1 MKKIAKKNQIVI
13 ATLAVMIAAAG
24 YMNYSGKL
32 FPNKTKTQETNSELA
47 NKELL
52 DISDEDASVSS
63 GDMKSQE
70 GDSGSGADSNAGS
83 TDDGSVDGT
92 PGEAVLTNGSVSSVV
107 SQAKVSREQVRSKNK
122 ETLQNIIDN
131 KNLSAEEKEKA
142 VNQMVQMTET
152 AEKESAA
159 ESLLAAKGFH
169 NSVVSI
175 TDEGITLKKIAKKNQ
190 IVIATLAVMIAAA
203 GYMNYSGK
211 LFPNKTKT
219 QETNSELANKELL
232 DISDEDASVS
242 SGDMKSQEGDSG
254 SGADSNA
261 GSTDDGSVDGTPGEA
276 VLTNGSVSS
285 VVSQA
290 KVSREQVR
298 SKNKETLQNIID
310 NKNLSAEEKEKAV
323 NQMVQ
328 MTETAEKESAA
339 ESLLAAK
346 GFYNSV
352 VSITDDQADVIVGAS
367 ELSDANRAQIEDIV
381 TRKTGVAAQNIVINP
396 VNADSK

>member
-169 NSVVSI
+169 
-175 TDEGITLKKIAKKNQ
+175 D
-190 IVIATLAVMIAAA
+190 
-203 GYMNYSGK
+203 
-211 LFPNKTKT
+211 
-219 QETNSELANKELL
+219 
-232 DISDEDASVS
+232 
-242 SGDMKSQEGDSG
+242 
-254 SGADSNA
+254 
-261 GSTDDGSVDGTPGEA
+261 
-276 VLTNGSVSS
+276 
-285 VVSQA
+285 
-290 KVSREQVR
+290 
-298 SKNKETLQNIID
+298 
-310 NKNLSAEEKEKAV
+310 
-323 NQMVQ
+323 
-328 MTETAEKESAA
+328 
-339 ESLLAAK
+339 
-346 GFYNSV
+346 SV
-352 VSITDDQADVIVGAS
+352 VSITDDQADVIVGSS

>member
-169 NSVVSI
+169 NSVV
-175 TDEGITLKKIAKKNQ
+175 
-190 IVIATLAVMIAAA
+190 
-203 GYMNYSGK
+203 
-211 LFPNKTKT
+211 
-219 QETNSELANKELL
+219 
-232 DISDEDASVS
+232 
-242 SGDMKSQEGDSG
+242 
-254 SGADSNA
+254 
-261 GSTDDGSVDGTPGEA
+261 
-276 VLTNGSVSS
+276 
-285 VVSQA
+285 
-290 KVSREQVR
+290 
-298 SKNKETLQNIID
+298 
-310 NKNLSAEEKEKAV
+310 
-323 NQMVQ
+323 
-328 MTETAEKESAA
+328 
-339 ESLLAAK
+339 
-346 GFYNSV
+346 
-352 VSITDDQADVIVGAS
+352 IVGAS

>member
-175 TDEGITLKKIAKKNQ
+175 TD
-190 IVIATLAVMIAAA
+190 
-203 GYMNYSGK
+203 
-211 LFPNKTKT
+211 
-219 QETNSELANKELL
+219 
-232 DISDEDASVS
+232 
-242 SGDMKSQEGDSG
+242 
-254 SGADSNA
+254 
-261 GSTDDGSVDGTPGEA
+261 
-276 VLTNGSVSS
+276 
-285 VVSQA
+285 
-290 KVSREQVR
+290 
-298 SKNKETLQNIID
+298 
-310 NKNLSAEEKEKAV
+310 
-323 NQMVQ
+323 
-328 MTETAEKESAA
+328 
-339 ESLLAAK
+339 
-346 GFYNSV
+346 
-352 VSITDDQADVIVGAS
+352 DQADVIIGAS

>member
-169 NSVVSI
+169 NS
-175 TDEGITLKKIAKKNQ
+175 L
-190 IVIATLAVMIAAA
+190 
-203 GYMNYSGK
+203 
-211 LFPNKTKT
+211 
-219 QETNSELANKELL
+219 
-232 DISDEDASVS
+232 
-242 SGDMKSQEGDSG
+242 
-254 SGADSNA
+254 
-261 GSTDDGSVDGTPGEA
+261 
-276 VLTNGSVSS
+276 
-285 VVSQA
+285 
-290 KVSREQVR
+290 
-298 SKNKETLQNIID
+298 
-310 NKNLSAEEKEKAV
+310 
-323 NQMVQ
+323 
-328 MTETAEKESAA
+328 
-339 ESLLAAK
+339 
-346 GFYNSV
+346 

>member
-32 FPNKTKTQETNSELA
+32 FPNKTKTQEINSELA

-175 TDEGITLKKIAKKNQ
+175 TD
-190 IVIATLAVMIAAA
+190 
-203 GYMNYSGK
+203 
-211 LFPNKTKT
+211 
-219 QETNSELANKELL
+219 
-232 DISDEDASVS
+232 
-242 SGDMKSQEGDSG
+242 
-254 SGADSNA
+254 
-261 GSTDDGSVDGTPGEA
+261 
-276 VLTNGSVSS
+276 
-285 VVSQA
+285 
-290 KVSREQVR
+290 
-298 SKNKETLQNIID
+298 
-310 NKNLSAEEKEKAV
+310 
-323 NQMVQ
+323 
-328 MTETAEKESAA
+328 
-339 ESLLAAK
+339 
-346 GFYNSV
+346 
-352 VSITDDQADVIVGAS
+352 DQADVIVGAS

>member
-52 DISDEDASVSS
+52 DISDEDTSVSS
-63 GDMKSQE
+63 GDIKSQD
-70 GDSGSGADSNAGS
+70 GDTGSSTDSNSGS

-92 PGEAVLTNGSVSSVV
+92 PGEAVLTNGSVSSVAA
-107 SQAKVSREQVRSKNK
+107 QAKVSREQVRSKNK

-131 KNLSAEEKEKA
+131 KNLSDVEKEKA

-152 AEKESAA
+152 AEKEAAA
-159 ESLLAAKGFH
+159 ESLLAAKGF
-169 NSVVSI
+169 N
-175 TDEGITLKKIAKKNQ
+175 D
-190 IVIATLAVMIAAA
+190 
-203 GYMNYSGK
+203 
-211 LFPNKTKT
+211 
-219 QETNSELANKELL
+219 
-232 DISDEDASVS
+232 
-242 SGDMKSQEGDSG
+242 
-254 SGADSNA
+254 
-261 GSTDDGSVDGTPGEA
+261 
-276 VLTNGSVSS
+276 
-285 VVSQA
+285 
-290 KVSREQVR
+290 
-298 SKNKETLQNIID
+298 
-310 NKNLSAEEKEKAV
+310 
-323 NQMVQ
+323 
-328 MTETAEKESAA
+328 
-339 ESLLAAK
+339 
-346 GFYNSV
+346 SV

>member
-24 YMNYSGKL
+24 YMNYSCKL

-175 TDEGITLKKIAKKNQ
+175 TD
-190 IVIATLAVMIAAA
+190 
-203 GYMNYSGK
+203 
-211 LFPNKTKT
+211 
-219 QETNSELANKELL
+219 
-232 DISDEDASVS
+232 
-242 SGDMKSQEGDSG
+242 
-254 SGADSNA
+254 
-261 GSTDDGSVDGTPGEA
+261 
-276 VLTNGSVSS
+276 
-285 VVSQA
+285 
-290 KVSREQVR
+290 
-298 SKNKETLQNIID
+298 
-310 NKNLSAEEKEKAV
+310 
-323 NQMVQ
+323 
-328 MTETAEKESAA
+328 
-339 ESLLAAK
+339 
-346 GFYNSV
+346 
-352 VSITDDQADVIVGAS
+352 DQADVIVGAS

>member
-1 MKKIAKKNQIVI
+1 KKNQIVI

-175 TDEGITLKKIAKKNQ
+175 TD
-190 IVIATLAVMIAAA
+190 
-203 GYMNYSGK
+203 
-211 LFPNKTKT
+211 
-219 QETNSELANKELL
+219 
-232 DISDEDASVS
+232 
-242 SGDMKSQEGDSG
+242 
-254 SGADSNA
+254 
-261 GSTDDGSVDGTPGEA
+261 
-276 VLTNGSVSS
+276 
-285 VVSQA
+285 
-290 KVSREQVR
+290 
-298 SKNKETLQNIID
+298 
-310 NKNLSAEEKEKAV
+310 
-323 NQMVQ
+323 
-328 MTETAEKESAA
+328 
-339 ESLLAAK
+339 
-346 GFYNSV
+346 
-352 VSITDDQADVIVGAS
+352 DQADVIVGAS

>member
-70 GDSGSGADSNAGS
+70 GNSGSGADSNAGS

-175 TDEGITLKKIAKKNQ
+175 TD
-190 IVIATLAVMIAAA
+190 
-203 GYMNYSGK
+203 
-211 LFPNKTKT
+211 
-219 QETNSELANKELL
+219 
-232 DISDEDASVS
+232 
-242 SGDMKSQEGDSG
+242 
-254 SGADSNA
+254 
-261 GSTDDGSVDGTPGEA
+261 
-276 VLTNGSVSS
+276 
-285 VVSQA
+285 
-290 KVSREQVR
+290 
-298 SKNKETLQNIID
+298 
-310 NKNLSAEEKEKAV
+310 
-323 NQMVQ
+323 
-328 MTETAEKESAA
+328 
-339 ESLLAAK
+339 
-346 GFYNSV
+346 
-352 VSITDDQADVIVGAS
+352 DQADVIVGAS

>member
-175 TDEGITLKKIAKKNQ
+175 TD
-190 IVIATLAVMIAAA
+190 
-203 GYMNYSGK
+203 
-211 LFPNKTKT
+211 
-219 QETNSELANKELL
+219 
-232 DISDEDASVS
+232 
-242 SGDMKSQEGDSG
+242 
-254 SGADSNA
+254 
-261 GSTDDGSVDGTPGEA
+261 
-276 VLTNGSVSS
+276 
-285 VVSQA
+285 
-290 KVSREQVR
+290 
-298 SKNKETLQNIID
+298 
-310 NKNLSAEEKEKAV
+310 
-323 NQMVQ
+323 
-328 MTETAEKESAA
+328 
-339 ESLLAAK
+339 
-346 GFYNSV
+346 
-352 VSITDDQADVIVGAS
+352 DQADVIVGAS

-381 TRKTGVAAQNIVINP
+381 TRKTGVAAKNIVINP

>member
-175 TDEGITLKKIAKKNQ
+175 TD
-190 IVIATLAVMIAAA
+190 
-203 GYMNYSGK
+203 
-211 LFPNKTKT
+211 
-219 QETNSELANKELL
+219 
-232 DISDEDASVS
+232 
-242 SGDMKSQEGDSG
+242 
-254 SGADSNA
+254 
-261 GSTDDGSVDGTPGEA
+261 
-276 VLTNGSVSS
+276 
-285 VVSQA
+285 
-290 KVSREQVR
+290 
-298 SKNKETLQNIID
+298 
-310 NKNLSAEEKEKAV
+310 
-323 NQMVQ
+323 
-328 MTETAEKESAA
+328 
-339 ESLLAAK
+339 
-346 GFYNSV
+346 
-352 VSITDDQADVIVGAS
+352 DQADVIVGAS

-396 VNADSK
+396 VNADLK

>member
-92 PGEAVLTNGSVSSVV
+92 PGEAVLKNGSVSSVV

-175 TDEGITLKKIAKKNQ
+175 TD
-190 IVIATLAVMIAAA
+190 
-203 GYMNYSGK
+203 
-211 LFPNKTKT
+211 
-219 QETNSELANKELL
+219 
-232 DISDEDASVS
+232 
-242 SGDMKSQEGDSG
+242 
-254 SGADSNA
+254 
-261 GSTDDGSVDGTPGEA
+261 
-276 VLTNGSVSS
+276 
-285 VVSQA
+285 
-290 KVSREQVR
+290 
-298 SKNKETLQNIID
+298 
-310 NKNLSAEEKEKAV
+310 
-323 NQMVQ
+323 
-328 MTETAEKESAA
+328 
-339 ESLLAAK
+339 
-346 GFYNSV
+346 
-352 VSITDDQADVIVGAS
+352 DQADVIVGAS

>member
-52 DISDEDASVSS
+52 DISDEDASVS
-63 GDMKSQE
+63 
-70 GDSGSGADSNAGS
+70 SGSGADSNAGS

-175 TDEGITLKKIAKKNQ
+175 TD
-190 IVIATLAVMIAAA
+190 
-203 GYMNYSGK
+203 
-211 LFPNKTKT
+211 
-219 QETNSELANKELL
+219 
-232 DISDEDASVS
+232 
-242 SGDMKSQEGDSG
+242 
-254 SGADSNA
+254 
-261 GSTDDGSVDGTPGEA
+261 
-276 VLTNGSVSS
+276 
-285 VVSQA
+285 
-290 KVSREQVR
+290 
-298 SKNKETLQNIID
+298 
-310 NKNLSAEEKEKAV
+310 
-323 NQMVQ
+323 
-328 MTETAEKESAA
+328 
-339 ESLLAAK
+339 
-346 GFYNSV
+346 
-352 VSITDDQADVIVGAS
+352 DQADVIVGAS

>member
-70 GDSGSGADSNAGS
+70 GDSGSGTDSNAES

-175 TDEGITLKKIAKKNQ
+175 TD
-190 IVIATLAVMIAAA
+190 
-203 GYMNYSGK
+203 
-211 LFPNKTKT
+211 
-219 QETNSELANKELL
+219 
-232 DISDEDASVS
+232 
-242 SGDMKSQEGDSG
+242 
-254 SGADSNA
+254 
-261 GSTDDGSVDGTPGEA
+261 
-276 VLTNGSVSS
+276 
-285 VVSQA
+285 
-290 KVSREQVR
+290 
-298 SKNKETLQNIID
+298 
-310 NKNLSAEEKEKAV
+310 
-323 NQMVQ
+323 
-328 MTETAEKESAA
+328 
-339 ESLLAAK
+339 
-346 GFYNSV
+346 
-352 VSITDDQADVIVGAS
+352 DQADVIVGAS

>member
-175 TDEGITLKKIAKKNQ
+175 TD
-190 IVIATLAVMIAAA
+190 
-203 GYMNYSGK
+203 
-211 LFPNKTKT
+211 
-219 QETNSELANKELL
+219 
-232 DISDEDASVS
+232 
-242 SGDMKSQEGDSG
+242 
-254 SGADSNA
+254 
-261 GSTDDGSVDGTPGEA
+261 
-276 VLTNGSVSS
+276 
-285 VVSQA
+285 
-290 KVSREQVR
+290 
-298 SKNKETLQNIID
+298 
-310 NKNLSAEEKEKAV
+310 
-323 NQMVQ
+323 
-328 MTETAEKESAA
+328 
-339 ESLLAAK
+339 
-346 GFYNSV
+346 
-352 VSITDDQADVIVGAS
+352 DQADVIVGAS

-381 TRKTGVAAQNIVINP
+381 TRKTGGAAQNIVINP

>member
-32 FPNKTKTQETNSELA
+32 FPNKTKTQETNSELE
-47 NKELL
+47 NNELL

-175 TDEGITLKKIAKKNQ
+175 TD
-190 IVIATLAVMIAAA
+190 
-203 GYMNYSGK
+203 
-211 LFPNKTKT
+211 
-219 QETNSELANKELL
+219 
-232 DISDEDASVS
+232 
-242 SGDMKSQEGDSG
+242 
-254 SGADSNA
+254 
-261 GSTDDGSVDGTPGEA
+261 
-276 VLTNGSVSS
+276 
-285 VVSQA
+285 
-290 KVSREQVR
+290 
-298 SKNKETLQNIID
+298 
-310 NKNLSAEEKEKAV
+310 
-323 NQMVQ
+323 
-328 MTETAEKESAA
+328 
-339 ESLLAAK
+339 
-346 GFYNSV
+346 
-352 VSITDDQADVIVGAS
+352 DQADVIVGAS

>member
-142 VNQMVQMTET
+142 VNQMVQMTEI

-169 NSVVSI
+169 
-175 TDEGITLKKIAKKNQ
+175 
-190 IVIATLAVMIAAA
+190 
-203 GYMNYSGK
+203 
-211 LFPNKTKT
+211 
-219 QETNSELANKELL
+219 
-232 DISDEDASVS
+232 
-242 SGDMKSQEGDSG
+242 
-254 SGADSNA
+254 
-261 GSTDDGSVDGTPGEA
+261 
-276 VLTNGSVSS
+276 
-285 VVSQA
+285 
-290 KVSREQVR
+290 
-298 SKNKETLQNIID
+298 
-310 NKNLSAEEKEKAV
+310 
-323 NQMVQ
+323 
-328 MTETAEKESAA
+328 
-339 ESLLAAK
+339 
-346 GFYNSV
+346 NSV

>member
-131 KNLSAEEKEKA
+131 NNLSAEEKEKA

-169 NSVVSI
+169 
-175 TDEGITLKKIAKKNQ
+175 
-190 IVIATLAVMIAAA
+190 
-203 GYMNYSGK
+203 
-211 LFPNKTKT
+211 
-219 QETNSELANKELL
+219 
-232 DISDEDASVS
+232 
-242 SGDMKSQEGDSG
+242 
-254 SGADSNA
+254 
-261 GSTDDGSVDGTPGEA
+261 
-276 VLTNGSVSS
+276 
-285 VVSQA
+285 
-290 KVSREQVR
+290 
-298 SKNKETLQNIID
+298 
-310 NKNLSAEEKEKAV
+310 
-323 NQMVQ
+323 
-328 MTETAEKESAA
+328 
-339 ESLLAAK
+339 
-346 GFYNSV
+346 NSV

>member
-70 GDSGSGADSNAGS
+70 GDSGSD
-83 TDDGSVDGT
+83 
-92 PGEAVLTNGSVSSVV
+92 
-107 SQAKVSREQVRSKNK
+107 
-122 ETLQNIIDN
+122 
-131 KNLSAEEKEKA
+131 
-142 VNQMVQMTET
+142 
-152 AEKESAA
+152 
-159 ESLLAAKGFH
+159 
-169 NSVVSI
+169 
-175 TDEGITLKKIAKKNQ
+175 
-190 IVIATLAVMIAAA
+190 
-203 GYMNYSGK
+203 
-211 LFPNKTKT
+211 
-219 QETNSELANKELL
+219 
-232 DISDEDASVS
+232 
-242 SGDMKSQEGDSG
+242 
-254 SGADSNA
+254 ADSNA

>member
-122 ETLQNIIDN
+122 QPLQNIIDN

-175 TDEGITLKKIAKKNQ
+175 TD
-190 IVIATLAVMIAAA
+190 
-203 GYMNYSGK
+203 
-211 LFPNKTKT
+211 
-219 QETNSELANKELL
+219 
-232 DISDEDASVS
+232 
-242 SGDMKSQEGDSG
+242 
-254 SGADSNA
+254 
-261 GSTDDGSVDGTPGEA
+261 
-276 VLTNGSVSS
+276 
-285 VVSQA
+285 
-290 KVSREQVR
+290 
-298 SKNKETLQNIID
+298 
-310 NKNLSAEEKEKAV
+310 
-323 NQMVQ
+323 
-328 MTETAEKESAA
+328 
-339 ESLLAAK
+339 
-346 GFYNSV
+346 
-352 VSITDDQADVIVGAS
+352 DQADVIVGAS

>member
-47 NKELL
+47 NKDLL

-175 TDEGITLKKIAKKNQ
+175 TD
-190 IVIATLAVMIAAA
+190 
-203 GYMNYSGK
+203 
-211 LFPNKTKT
+211 
-219 QETNSELANKELL
+219 
-232 DISDEDASVS
+232 
-242 SGDMKSQEGDSG
+242 
-254 SGADSNA
+254 
-261 GSTDDGSVDGTPGEA
+261 
-276 VLTNGSVSS
+276 
-285 VVSQA
+285 
-290 KVSREQVR
+290 
-298 SKNKETLQNIID
+298 
-310 NKNLSAEEKEKAV
+310 
-323 NQMVQ
+323 
-328 MTETAEKESAA
+328 
-339 ESLLAAK
+339 
-346 GFYNSV
+346 
-352 VSITDDQADVIVGAS
+352 DQADVIVGAS

>member
-32 FPNKTKTQETNSELA
+32 FPNNTKTQETNSELA

-175 TDEGITLKKIAKKNQ
+175 TD
-190 IVIATLAVMIAAA
+190 
-203 GYMNYSGK
+203 
-211 LFPNKTKT
+211 
-219 QETNSELANKELL
+219 
-232 DISDEDASVS
+232 
-242 SGDMKSQEGDSG
+242 
-254 SGADSNA
+254 
-261 GSTDDGSVDGTPGEA
+261 
-276 VLTNGSVSS
+276 
-285 VVSQA
+285 
-290 KVSREQVR
+290 
-298 SKNKETLQNIID
+298 
-310 NKNLSAEEKEKAV
+310 
-323 NQMVQ
+323 
-328 MTETAEKESAA
+328 
-339 ESLLAAK
+339 
-346 GFYNSV
+346 
-352 VSITDDQADVIVGAS
+352 DQADVIVGAS

>member
-131 KNLSAEEKEKA
+131 KSLSAEEKEKA

-169 NSVVSI
+169 
-175 TDEGITLKKIAKKNQ
+175 
-190 IVIATLAVMIAAA
+190 
-203 GYMNYSGK
+203 
-211 LFPNKTKT
+211 
-219 QETNSELANKELL
+219 
-232 DISDEDASVS
+232 
-242 SGDMKSQEGDSG
+242 
-254 SGADSNA
+254 
-261 GSTDDGSVDGTPGEA
+261 
-276 VLTNGSVSS
+276 
-285 VVSQA
+285 
-290 KVSREQVR
+290 
-298 SKNKETLQNIID
+298 
-310 NKNLSAEEKEKAV
+310 
-323 NQMVQ
+323 
-328 MTETAEKESAA
+328 
-339 ESLLAAK
+339 
-346 GFYNSV
+346 NSV

>member
-70 GDSGSGADSNAGS
+70 GDSGSGADSNTGS

-122 ETLQNIIDN
+122 ETLQNIIYN

-169 NSVVSI
+169 
-175 TDEGITLKKIAKKNQ
+175 
-190 IVIATLAVMIAAA
+190 
-203 GYMNYSGK
+203 
-211 LFPNKTKT
+211 
-219 QETNSELANKELL
+219 
-232 DISDEDASVS
+232 
-242 SGDMKSQEGDSG
+242 
-254 SGADSNA
+254 
-261 GSTDDGSVDGTPGEA
+261 
-276 VLTNGSVSS
+276 
-285 VVSQA
+285 
-290 KVSREQVR
+290 
-298 SKNKETLQNIID
+298 
-310 NKNLSAEEKEKAV
+310 
-323 NQMVQ
+323 
-328 MTETAEKESAA
+328 
-339 ESLLAAK
+339 
-346 GFYNSV
+346 NSV